1 MRLLLLLLLLSL
13 LPMPSGALAPA
24 DDEVLIAVEDDWPP
38 FAHVERPGGEALGLA
53 VDLVRAAFAA
63 QGLRVRLL
71 PVPFARCMRMARG
84 SEVAGC
90 FNATQTTDNRNLY
103 LWHEPPMFVEELA
116 IFGRH
121 PAPARDLAQADL
133 RGKRV
138 GITNGYTYP
147 TEFMR
152 DPAIQRSTATSDAA
166 LLRMLALDRVDYVL
180 MNHTPALQRLQADPA
195 LQAAGI
201 TRVGRIS
208 LDGFWIA
215 FSLAHPRGPEFSQR
229 FGQGLQQ
236 LRRSGRY
243 PAALQAP

>member
-1 MRLLLLLLLLSL
+1 MRWLPLIMLASL
-13 LPMPSGALAPA
+13 LGVAKPVPA
-24 DDEVLIAVEDDWPP
+24 SDEVLIAVEDDWPP
-38 FAHVERPGGEALGLA
+38 FAHMDRPGGEPQGLA
-53 VDLVRAAFAA
+53 VELVRAAFAT

-90 FNATQTTDNRNLY
+90 FNATQTTENRSQY

-116 IFGRH
+116 IFGRG
-121 PAPARDLAQADL
+121 PAPARDLSQADL

-147 TEFMR
+147 TAFMR
-152 DPAIQRSTATSDAA
+152 DPAIVRDTATSDAA
-166 LLRMLALDRVDYVL
+166 LLRMLAQGRVDYVL
-180 MNHTPALQRLQADPA
+180 MNRTPALLRLQAEPA

-201 TRVGRIS
+201 ARVGRIS

-215 FSLAHPRGPEFSQR
+215 FSAAHPRGQEFAQR